1 MRRKED
7 TSQTSG
13 WFEKADIDLK
23 RVPLR
28 LEEGDSEDAA
38 FHLQQAIEKY
48 LKAFLL
54 GKGWQLRK
62 VHDLEALL
70 DDAIKYAPKL
80 EIFRDLCAEVT
91 GYYLVERYPS
101 FVEGP
106 SSTEISAGLK
116 KVEELA
122 RMIKMELLDKGDSH
136 AK

>member
-7 TSQTSG
+7 GSQIGG
-13 WFEKADIDLK
+13 WLEKADIDLR

-28 LEEGDSEDAA
+28 LEEGDGDDAA

-54 GKGWQLRK
+54 AKGWQLKK

-70 DDAIKYAPKL
+70 DEAIRHTPKL

-91 GYYLVERYPS
+91 GYYIVERYPS
-101 FVEGP
+101 FVDGP
-106 SSTEISAGLK
+106 SSMDITAGLEK
-116 KVEELA
+116 AEELA
-122 RMIKMELLDKGDSH
+122 RMIKTELSD
-136 AK
+136 